1 LLVGTY
7 HVSSIV
13 TVNYKDNVYAYEW
26 QVGKLAAWSNQLL
39 IHTAMSMRQGERKTA
54 HKDTRS
60 RGEDVLM
67 AWKGA
72 GLMSLLT
79 LDLLT
84 L

>member
-1 LLVGTY
+1 MLVGTY

-13 TVNYKDNVYAYEW
+13 PVDYEDDVYAHEW
-26 QVGKLAAWSNQLL
+26 QVGDLAAWSNCLL
-39 IHTAMSMRQGERKTA
+39 IHTATSTKRGEGKIA

-60 RGEDVLM
+60 RDKDALM

-79 LDLLT
+79 SDLLT
-84 L
+84 S